1 MGSSSWSKGRL
12 YLIRKRLDIRLPFPY
27 ARVLECC
34 LTSRQRFSSR
44 FHPPRLRLVP
54 ALLLVMVC
62 AAPLQFEGQA
72 GAGTQACGG
81 NSTVDALGEKPAA
94 SARAFLAQLQ
104 AAVQSNNKEEIA
116 GMISYPVLVL
126 RSGKRTHVQ
135 KAQAFLLRRILKARD
150 AYDILLLL
158 NRGAT
163 LSGNLEKHLEDMLA
177 GEFDSERIRER
188 IEQVDSKLCRADLKN
203 ILPDAEYAPLEESGF
218 EPLRDALR
226 HVFAKSL

>member
-81 NSTVDALGEKPAA
+81 NSTVDALGEKTAT

-116 GMISYPVLVL
+116 GMVSYPVLVL
-126 RSGKRTHVQ
+126 RSGKRTRIQ
-135 KAQAFLLRRILKARD
+135 KKQAFLADYGLIFTEPVRD
-150 AYDILLLL
+150 AILHQTAQCLFG
-158 NRGAT
+158 NSTGAMI
-163 LSGNLEKHLEDMLA
+163 GN
-177 GEFDSERIRER
+177 GEVWFRE
-188 IEQVDSKLCRADLKN
+188 EA
-203 ILPDAEYAPLEESGF
+203 PDQWKIITINESASAP
-218 EPLRDALR
+218 
-226 HVFAKSL
+226 